1 MWGSQHL
8 QAFWRACPYE
18 SLARVARG
26 RRFVPVRGEATHYRA
41 GVGAALML
49 APCAGNLHSKHRG
62 GWAGTQADDYSYG
75 PQVGEKDGRG
85 QGLAGGGMEG
95 ISTEVPG

>member
-8 QAFWRACPYE
+8 QAFRRACPYE

-26 RRFVPVRGEATHYRA
+26 RGFRPVRGKAVHYRV
-41 GVGAALML
+41 GVGAVLML

-75 PQVGEKDGRG
+75 PQVGEEDDPRAG
-85 QGLAGGGMEG
+85 GLAD
-95 ISTEVPG
+95 